1 MNKKVIF
8 PNTSMKRI
16 KTTIENLSSSFQI
29 IFFDEE
35 KRYII
40 IRQLKKKSTQVLK
53 FHPSRT
59 YLVTEDNLSLKMKRI
74 YIFTNRENKHFLAFK
89 YTNPIDFQI
98 WVKEYTDAEISAI
111 NFNKFAA
118 ELTYLNNYNNRTYPL
133 TLPTATYYCLYCL
146 ENGIISTVSSVTFN
160 YNFH

>member
-16 KTTIENLSSSFQI
+16 KTIIENLSSSFQV

-59 YLVTEDNLSLKMKRI
+59 YLVTEDNASLKMKRI
-74 YIFTNRENKHFLAFK
+74 HIFTNRENKHFLVFK

-98 WVKEYTDAEISAI
+98 WVKEYTNATISAI
-111 NFNKFAA
+111 NFNEFTTK
-118 ELTYLNNYNNRTYPL
+118 LTYLNNYNNKIYPL
-133 TLPTATYYCLYCL
+133 LLSTATYYCLYCL
-146 ENGIISTVSSVTFN
+146 ENGIISTISSVTFEK
-160 YNFH
+160 NFH